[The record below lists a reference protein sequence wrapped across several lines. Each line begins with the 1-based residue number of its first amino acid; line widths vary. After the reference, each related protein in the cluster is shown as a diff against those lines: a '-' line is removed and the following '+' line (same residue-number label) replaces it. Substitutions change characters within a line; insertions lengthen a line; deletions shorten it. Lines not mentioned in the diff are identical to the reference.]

1 MQRKRPNIGSAGSD
15 LAFALLALIAGW
27 AGLSPVF
34 AVMVFACAIASWGWT
49 RRRPLM
55 AMPLSTR
62 LTQGAIALAMIAV
75 VLALAYWIGLGLGGH
90 TRELSPD

>member
-1 MQRKRPNIGSAGSD
+1 VQRRPNIGSAASD

-27 AGLSPVF
+27 AGLSVLFPALVL
-34 AVMVFACAIASWGWT
+34 VCALASWGWT

-55 AMPLSTR
+55 AMPLKSR
-62 LTQGAIALAMIAV
+62 LTQGAIAIAMIAV

-90 TRELSPD
+90 ARELSPD